1 MQHVRAALAARFFGE
16 KSMIVVRIAAGL
28 SLVSALAGCGSQA
41 AEHALPTLKLDP
53 ARVSVVG
60 LSSGAAMAQQAHFAF
75 SDHLIGAGLIA
86 GPPYGCAE
94 GDLGTALGRCMKGAP
109 DAPDVVRLAERA
121 RELAEAGKIAPL
133 SGLDGDHVWVM
144 HGAAD
149 QTVHEL
155 VTRASYAIYQ
165 ALEREVAQPPVT
177 GMDLVWDAK
186 RSIGH
191 AWPTRAQG
199 ESCAVT
205 AAPFIAACDFDA
217 SHAMIKSLYGAPAH
231 EVGEAAAGTLHT
243 FDQNA
248 FRVDGDDAFLG
259 DEGFLYVPPQC
270 TEGTRCG
277 AVFAFHGCEQNA
289 ATLGQQF
296 AQEIGLNRWADAY
309 DLVVIYPQT
318 RASFVPLNPKGCW
331 DWWGY
336 SGADYATREGKQLAW
351 LANLGRALGVPL
363 MDAQKP

>member
-1 MQHVRAALAARFFGE
+1 MACLRN
-16 KSMIVVRIAAGL
+16 SMLVVL
-28 SLVSALAGCGSQA
+28 SSLPWLGGCGTQA
-41 AEHALPTLKLDP
+41 AEAELPPLKLDP

-75 SDHLIGAGLIA
+75 SDHLIGAGLIS

-94 GDLGTALGRCMKGAP
+94 GDLGTALGRCMKASP
-109 DAPDVVRLAERA
+109 DAPDVVRLAEQARA
-121 RELAEAGKIAPL
+121 RADAGKIAPL

-149 QTVHEL
+149 TTVHEL
-155 VTRASYAIYQ
+155 VARASYAIYT

-177 GMDLVWDAK
+177 GMQLSWDAK

-191 AWPTRAQG
+191 AWPTRAKG

-205 AAPFIAACDFDA
+205 QAPFIAACEFDA
-217 SHAMIKSLYGAPAH
+217 SHEMLATIYGTPAH
-231 EVGEAAAGTLHT
+231 EVRESAAGSLHS

-248 FRVDGDDAFLG
+248 YRPDGEDAFLA
-259 DEGFLYVPPQC
+259 DEGFLYTPKQC
-270 TEGTRCG
+270 LEGTRCG
-277 AVFAFHGCEQNA
+277 VVFAFHGCEQNA
-289 ATLGQQF
+289 DTLGKQF

-309 DLVVIYPQT
+309 DLVVVYPQT
-318 RASFVPLNPKGCW
+318 RASFMPLNPRGCW

-336 SGADYATREGKQLAW
+336 SGADYATRDGKQLAW
-351 LANLGRALGVPL
+351 LANLSRALGIPL
-363 MDAQKP
+363 RDAPKT